1 MRQPS
6 PRLRLAKKT
15 VNMKFSNGLKR
26 AGVMLALSFVIMQ
39 ASAQK
44 DSTAY
49 SPETRAKSITDKM
62 KTELTLSDD
71 QYNKVYDINLK
82 YAQKNTEALK
92 EEGTRLAKLKT
103 MKADNAEK
111 SKELK
116 AVLTEEQFEK
126 YKSMRKEAKTG
137 MKQKYKNRNNR

>member
-1 MRQPS
+1 
-6 PRLRLAKKT
+6 
-15 VNMKFSNGLKR
+15 MKFSNGLKR

-49 SPETRAKSITDKM
+49 SPEARAKNITDKM

-92 EEGTRLAKLKT
+92 EEGTRLAKLKAV
-103 MKADNAEK
+103 KAENEEK
-111 SKELK
+111 NKELK
-116 AVLTEEQFEK
+116 GVLTEEQFEK
-126 YKSMRKEAKTG
+126 YKGMRKEMKSG
-137 MKQKYKNRNNR
+137 MKQVYKKRKTDSVN